1 MCSFLR
7 LIENRLSAQRS
18 FCCLR
23 VKGWR
28 QGIRWLVLTMAAM
41 KQAISYVLEDPLE
54 RWMGTE
60 TALCD
65 QSMFS
70 WVKRETLCKSFC
82 LGKSFPVQIW
92 TRMFWEFFYM
102 YSENMRVHELSFSS
116 AKAEISGLMK
126 KLSFTSTW
134 PRLLCWRL
142 LFCHYSERKAHHGQS
157 CLSPGCVIFINRI
170 YMNFWLRYSV

>member
-1 MCSFLR
+1 MPLRMCSFLR

-92 TRMFWEFFYM
+92 TRMFWECFLYVLWE
-102 YSENMRVHELSFSS
+102 YACARTL
-116 AKAEISGLMK
+116 
-126 KLSFTSTW
+126 
-134 PRLLCWRL
+134 L
-142 LFCHYSERKAHHGQS
+142 LFSQSRDLRSNEKAQ
-157 CLSPGCVIFINRI
+157 LYLNLAQTVMLTLAILPL
-170 YMNFWLRYSV
+170 FWKESTSWSVLLKPWLCYFYQ

>member
-1 MCSFLR
+1 MTGLNNGCYETGYFLYTGRSIGKVNGNRNCSVWS
-7 LIENRLSAQRS
+7 NKACSP
-18 FCCLR
+18 
-23 VKGWR
+23 GWR
-28 QGIRWLVLTMAAM
+28 EKHFVNHFVLV
-41 KQAISYVLEDPLE
+41 KVS
-54 RWMGTE
+54 
-60 TALCD
+60 
-65 QSMFS
+65 
-70 WVKRETLCKSFC
+70 LCKSELECFEN
-82 LGKSFPVQIW
+82 V
-92 TRMFWEFFYM
+92 FYM

-157 CLSPGCVIFINRI
+157 CLSPGGVSFINRI